1 MSIKT
6 TLVAALTASI
16 VALSLP
22 GAAEAG
28 HRRHHHR
35 NDAGVAAAIGLGVG
49 VIVGSAFSQRPN
61 YDRYDDRYDRPVS
74 YRHGP
79 RPWTGEWH
87 RYCGYKYRSFNHRT
101 GYFLG
106 FDGRY
111 HFCR

>member
-22 GAAEAG
+22 NAAEAS
-28 HRRHHHR
+28 HRHHRHR
-35 NDAGVAAAIGLGVG
+35 TAAAAAIGLGVG
-49 VIVGSAFSQRPN
+49 VIVGSAFAQRPS

-74 YRHGP
+74 YRYGP
-79 RPWTGEWH
+79 RPWTDEWH

-101 GYFLG
+101 GYSLG
-106 FDGRY
+106 LDGRY